1 LFLAQFCDALVGI
14 SLGAALFLI
23 AVKVLEVS
31 AYKKRA
37 TVGHFVYGAWA
48 ESDLLE

>member
-14 SLGAALFLI
+14 SMGAALFLI

-31 AYKKRA
+31 AYKVSRREPNWGRFADRA
-37 TVGHFVYGAWA
+37 IPDFT
-48 ESDLLE
+48 